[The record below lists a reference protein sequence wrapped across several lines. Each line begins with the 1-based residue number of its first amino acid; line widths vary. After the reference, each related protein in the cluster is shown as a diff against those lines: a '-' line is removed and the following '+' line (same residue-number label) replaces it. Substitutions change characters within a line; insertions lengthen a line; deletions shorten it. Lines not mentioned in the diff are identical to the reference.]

1 MNWTAN
7 TFKVWE
13 LKAFS
18 LKEGSGVDSI
28 VYQKPEEDFMFQSH
42 STFPKNFG
50 ESIGSILS
58 HEMLVN
64 YS

>member
-1 MNWTAN
+1 MSWAAN

-18 LKEGSGVDSI
+18 LQKGSGVDSI
-28 VYQKPEEDFMFQSH
+28 VYQKPEEDFMLQSH
-42 STFPKNFG
+42 STFPKHFG
-50 ESIGSILS
+50 ESIGCVLS

-64 YS
+64 CS